1 MVVDTSA
8 LLAIAYS
15 EAGHEDFERAIE
27 TDATRLLSAASALEA
42 AIVMTS
48 RAGAGNERRVLI
60 ELDRLIASLGLT
72 LESVTPSQALL
83 ARDAY
88 LHFGKGRHR
97 AGLNFGDCFAYA
109 LAKESGEP
117 LLFKGD
123 DFLHTDIV
131 PRA

>member
-15 EAGHEDFERAIE
+15 EAGHEDLERAIE

-48 RAGAGNERRVLI
+48 RAGTANEQRVLT
-60 ELDRLIASLGLT
+60 ELDRLVAGLGLSI
-72 LESVTPSQALL
+72 ESVTPSQALL

-88 LHFGKGRHR
+88 LQFGKGRHR

-123 DFLHTDIV
+123 DFLHTDIETCG
-131 PRA
+131 

>member
-15 EAGHEDFERAIE
+15 EDGHEDFERAIE

-42 AIVMTS
+42 AIVMAS
-48 RAGAGNERRVLI
+48 RAGTANEQRVLT
-60 ELDRLIASLGLT
+60 ELDRLVASLGLT
-72 LESVTPSQALL
+72 IESVTPSQALL
-83 ARDAY
+83 AREAY
-88 LHFGKGRHR
+88 LLFGKGRHR

-131 PRA
+131 ARA